1 MFSKGSPTP
10 VFPGMGMSFFR
21 DPIRTV
27 RINEMIGNELMVE
40 ESSQKSLR
48 EVAPRGKSDRRQR
61 LTPIL
66 SKHTIFGK
74 RKDFRRDED
83 SKQYIYV
90 DRYGMGLFVMLMAIL
105 VLGTADALLTLY
117 HVHVNDAV
125 ELNPVMNFFLGVSP
139 EAFFHV
145 KYVVTALCLLVLCLH
160 KNVPLV
166 KYVLG
171 SVFVLYLIIVFNHI
185 FMFFLVA

>member
-1 MFSKGSPTP
+1 MSGFSD
-10 VFPGMGMSFFR
+10 MGVSFLC
-21 DPIRTV
+21 DLIRPV
-27 RINEMIGNELMVE
+27 RIREMIGNDLMVE
-40 ESSQKSLR
+40 ETSQTSIR
-48 EVAPRGKSDRRQR
+48 EIAPRGQGDRRR
-61 LTPIL
+61 RVTPIL

-74 RKDFRRDED
+74 RKGFRRVED
-83 SKQYIYV
+83 AKQYIYV

-117 HVHVNDAV
+117 HVYVNDAV
-125 ELNPVMNFFLGVSP
+125 ELNPVMNFFLGVGP

-145 KYVVTALCLLVLCLH
+145 KYVVTSLCLLVLCLH

-185 FMFFLVA
+185 YMFFLVA